1 MSSEHTIAITGL
13 SAICA
18 SGNNPGEIF
27 DALLNGE
34 VGISAIQAWDSEPW
48 PCRTGGV
55 IGLTPRQLI
64 DDRKLLKLIKKTD
77 MIGIYAAEQ
86 ALRSAGISDYRT
98 TLNET
103 AEESFAERFGVY
115 AGTSGGHYDTQYD
128 FLPLIEEVDQDLH
141 LFGEKLGESVNPMW
155 LLRNLPNNVV
165 CHVGIRNN
173 LKGANACITN
183 HSTSG
188 SLAILEAFEGLRI
201 GDADRA
207 VAVGHEAP
215 VEAQTVLYY
224 LKAGLLT
231 EGRLTPFDARRSGSL
246 LGEGGA
252 ALVLETAQ
260 AAAERSAPIHG
271 TILGKGYS
279 CEAHGLLP
287 VRLDG
292 DGIVRAI
299 QLALDQAGLEAGQ
312 IGMIVCHGNG
322 TKTSDLSEGVAIR
335 TVFGASTPPITC
347 FKWAFGHLLSASGSI
362 DTVLA
367 LTALERGI
375 VPGIA
380 SMNAVDPA
388 LQDLPIATTAMQPV
402 ADTALI
408 LSRGFGGQNTAL
420 IIRGNRATQSV

>member
-1 MSSEHTIAITGL
+1 MSPEHNIAITGL

-27 DALLNGE
+27 DSLLKGE
-34 VGISAIQAWDSEPW
+34 VAISEIQGWDIERW
-48 PCRTGGV
+48 PCRAGGV

-86 ALRSAGISDYRT
+86 ALQSAGISGYRT
-98 TLNET
+98 TLDGS

-115 AGTSGGHYDTQYD
+115 AGTSAGHYDTQYD
-128 FLPLIEEVDQDLH
+128 FLPLIEEAKRSLQV
-141 LFGEKLGESVNPMW
+141 FGEKLSESVSPMW

-183 HSTSG
+183 HGTSG
-188 SLAILEAFEGLRI
+188 SLAIIEAFEGLRI

-215 VEAQTVLYY
+215 VEAQTILYY
-224 LKAGLLT
+224 QKAGLLT
-231 EGRLTPFDARRSGSL
+231 EASLTPFDAHRSGSL

-252 ALVLETAQ
+252 ALVLETEQ

-271 TILGKGYS
+271 TILGKGCS
-279 CEAHGLLP
+279 SEAQGLLP

-299 QLALDQAGLEAGQ
+299 HLALEQAGLEARQ

-322 TKTSDLSEGVAIR
+322 TKTSDHSEGVAIR
-335 TVFGASTPPITC
+335 TVFGAGTPPITC
-347 FKWAFGHLLSASGSI
+347 FKWAFGHPLSASGSI

-380 SMNAVDPA
+380 SLKAVDPA
-388 LQDLPIATTAMQPV
+388 LQDLRIATTAMQPV

-420 IIRGNRATQSV
+420 IVRGESATKSV

>member
-1 MSSEHTIAITGL
+1 MSSQHNIAITGL

-18 SGNNPGEIF
+18 SGNNPDEIF
-27 DALLNGE
+27 DALLRGE
-34 VGISAIQAWDSEPW
+34 VAISEIEAWDSEPW
-48 PCRTGGV
+48 PCRAGGV

-86 ALRSAGISDYRT
+86 ALQSAGISGYRS
-98 TLNET
+98 TLNDT
-103 AEESFAERFGVY
+103 AAESFAERFGVY
-115 AGTSGGHYDTQYD
+115 AGTSGGHYETQYD
-128 FLPLIEEVDQDLH
+128 FLPLVEEANQDLQ
-141 LFGEKLGESVNPMW
+141 LFGEKLSESVNPMW
-155 LLRNLPNNVV
+155 LLRNLPNNVL

-188 SLAILEAFEGLRI
+188 SLAIIEAFEGLRI

-215 VEAQTVLYY
+215 VEPQTVLYY

-231 EGRLTPFDARRSGSL
+231 ETTLSPFDAHRSGSL
-246 LGEGGA
+246 VGEGGA
-252 ALVLETAQ
+252 ALVLETEQ
-260 AAAERSAPIHG
+260 AATERSAPIHG
-271 TILGKGYS
+271 TILGKGCS
-279 CEAHGLLP
+279 SEAQGLLP
-287 VRLDG
+287 VRADG
-292 DGIVRAI
+292 DGIARAI
-299 QLALDQAGLEAGQ
+299 QLALEQAGLETGQ

-322 TKTSDLSEGVAIR
+322 TKTSDHSEGMAIR
-335 TVFGASTPPITC
+335 TVFGASCPPITG

-367 LTALERGI
+367 LTALQRGI

-380 SMNAVDPA
+380 SLKAVDPA

-420 IIRGNRATQSV
+420 IVRGNSAARTA

>member
-1 MSSEHTIAITGL
+1 MSSDNNIAITGL

-18 SGNNPGEIF
+18 SGNNPGDIF

-34 VGISAIQAWDSEPW
+34 SGISEIQAWDSEFW
-48 PCRTGGV
+48 PCRAGGV
-55 IGLTPRQLI
+55 IGLSPRELI

-86 ALRSAGISDYRT
+86 ALRSARISDYRN
-98 TLNET
+98 TLEGD
-103 AEESFAERFGVY
+103 AEESFAGRFGVY

-128 FLPLIEEVDQDLH
+128 FLPLISESNQDLRF
-141 LFGEKLGESVNPMW
+141 FGEKLSESVNPMW
-155 LLRNLPNNVV
+155 LLRNLPNNVL

-173 LKGANACITN
+173 LKGFNACITN

-188 SLAILEAFEGLRI
+188 SLAIIEAFEGLRI

-224 LKAGLLT
+224 QKAGLLS
-231 EGRLTPFDARRSGSL
+231 EASLTPFDARRSGSL

-252 ALVLETAQ
+252 ALVLETEQ
-260 AAAERSAPIHG
+260 AATERSAPIRG
-271 TILGKGYS
+271 AILGKGYS

-287 VRLDG
+287 VREDG

-299 QLALDQAGLEAGQ
+299 QLALDQAGLEPGQ
-312 IGMIVCHGNG
+312 IGMIVCHGNS

-335 TVFGASTPPITC
+335 KVFGARTPPITC

-380 SMNAVDPA
+380 SLKTVDPA
-388 LQDLPIATTAMQPV
+388 LQDLPIATTATQPV

-420 IIRGNRATQSV
+420 IIRGNSAISSV